1 MNSKEAVENA
11 FKFLDLSGKM
21 TIKDMQ
27 KAADRLVEEIRKR
40 EQAHGHCIDADIHLY
55 KVREKAN
62 DPLLQKLIGAYDADY
77 PIAQREE
84 AGTNAPT
91 EV

>member
-1 MNSKEAVENA
+1 MEAED
-11 FKFLDLSGKM
+11 FDG
-21 TIKDMQ
+21 
-27 KAADRLVEEIRKR
+27 
-40 EQAHGHCIDADIHLY
+40 IDADIHLY
-55 KVREKAN
+55 KIREKDD
-62 DPLLQKLIGAYDADY
+62 DPLLQKLIATYDADY

>member
-1 MNSKEAVENA
+1 MPRTRVSLYLGRGPYKGICKLSEQWVEAED
-11 FKFLDLSGKM
+11 FDG
-21 TIKDMQ
+21 
-27 KAADRLVEEIRKR
+27 
-40 EQAHGHCIDADIHLY
+40 IDADIHLY
-55 KVREKAN
+55 KVREKAD